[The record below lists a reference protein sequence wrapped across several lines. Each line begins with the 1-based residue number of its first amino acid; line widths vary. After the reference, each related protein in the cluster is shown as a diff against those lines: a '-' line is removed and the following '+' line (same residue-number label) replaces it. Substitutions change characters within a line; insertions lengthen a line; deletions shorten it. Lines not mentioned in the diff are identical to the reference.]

1 MQCVNYAGNA
11 QLKKF
16 TFLCSSSFF
25 LKNELRKIHRSN
37 DEPFNF
43 YPRMSVFPLKSSC
56 SSIVYFKDHQLIKNN
71 LKILYSYC
79 TLSKNISI

>member
-25 LKNELRKIHRSN
+25 LKKESKTLLCQSI
-37 DEPFNF
+37 
-43 YPRMSVFPLKSSC
+43 YPTLDPNRVKKDTS
-56 SSIVYFKDHQLIKNN
+56 FK
-71 LKILYSYC
+71 
-79 TLSKNISI
+79 